1 LAATAPTERHGHTGA
16 MVEAWRHARSA
27 RVDLQRSLML
37 SSQATPYHKPDCPGA
52 AASRAEPARPRVLI
66 LLATYNG
73 SRWIRE
79 QMESILVQEGVDLA
93 VAVRDDASTDGTRW
107 ELARFENDER
117 VRIVAATA
125 ASGSAARNFMT
136 LIRENAAGAFDFVAF
151 ADQDDLWNPDKLRRA
166 CSTLVASGSAG
177 YSSATVATWED
188 GRERVVK
195 LSGVPTASDFLFEG
209 AGQGCTFVL
218 TAGFYE
224 RVRSFLLIQGDL
236 TNGIHYHDWLI
247 YALARSWGMQWSFD
261 PLPSVLYRQ
270 HNANDTGARHS
281 LAGITRRLS
290 LIRQGWYRG
299 QLSAIAQL
307 CLAAAP
313 ASPAVRTWNSI
324 LQQSD
329 SWRRRLRV
337 AGFCLGGG
345 RKKSLDNAVILFSAL
360 AGWI

>member
-1 LAATAPTERHGHTGA
+1 MAVAPTERHG
-16 MVEAWRHARSA
+16 
-27 RVDLQRSLML
+27 
-37 SSQATPYHKPDCPGA
+37 PP
-52 AASRAEPARPRVLI
+52 RPRPSPGVAANSAETAQPSVLV

-79 QMESILVQEGVDLA
+79 QMESILVQKGVDLA

-107 ELARFENDER
+107 ELARFENDKR

-125 ASGSAARNFMT
+125 ASGSAARNFLA
-136 LIRENAAGAFDFVAF
+136 LIRENAADTFDFVAF
-151 ADQDDLWNPDKLRRA
+151 ADQDDRWNPDKLRRA
-166 CSTLVASGSAG
+166 CSMLVASGSAG

-188 GRERVVK
+188 GRERVLK
-195 LSGVPTASDFLFEG
+195 LSSVPTASDFLFEG

-218 TAGFYE
+218 SAGFYE
-224 RVRSFLLIQGDL
+224 RVRRSLITHGAL

-247 YALARSWGMQWSFD
+247 YALARSWGMRWSFD
-261 PLPSVLYRQ
+261 PVPSVLYRQ
-270 HNANDTGARHS
+270 HDANDTGARYTV
-281 LAGITRRLS
+281 AGVTKRFS
-290 LIRQGWYRG
+290 LIRQGWYRR

-313 ASPAVRTWNSI
+313 ASPAVRAWNSI
-324 LQQSD
+324 LLQSD
-329 SWRRRLRV
+329 SCRRRLRV

-345 RKKSLDNAVILFSAL
+345 RRKPLDNAIILFAAL